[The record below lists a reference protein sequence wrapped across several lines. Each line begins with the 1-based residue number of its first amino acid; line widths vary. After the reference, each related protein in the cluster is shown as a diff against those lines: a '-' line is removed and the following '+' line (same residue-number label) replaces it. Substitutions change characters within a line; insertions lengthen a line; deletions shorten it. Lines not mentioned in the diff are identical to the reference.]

1 MVLFCSVVGVLIW
14 RRDPRYLSGR
24 VGNNGV
30 IRWRSRIIITLA
42 QRVRANSG

>member
-1 MVLFCSVVGVLIW
+1 MCRW
-14 RRDPRYLSGR
+14 RANLATRSRHPSGR
-24 VGNNGV
+24 GGNNGV